1 VSGSASDKA
10 NSGRGKK
17 CPNPTREES
26 DSTIPVFFVHAL
38 VLRPQPISFRY
49 TRSIMKV
56 ACLAA
61 VGAFA
66 GSCEAFVA
74 NTAFSG
80 SALLSRPAS
89 TQQATST
96 LCMMARTPI
105 ITGNWKMNPGDMQS
119 AVKLAQ
125 DVSEVLQR
133 CLRCKCE

>member
-1 VSGSASDKA
+1 
-10 NSGRGKK
+10 
-17 CPNPTREES
+17 
-26 DSTIPVFFVHAL
+26 
-38 VLRPQPISFRY
+38 
-49 TRSIMKV
+49 MKV

-66 GSCEAFVA
+66 GSCEAFVSP
-74 NTAFSG
+74 TAFSG

-133 CLRCKCE
+133 CLRCKRALLQSEAARCVQETLKCIAKLI